1 MEYKVTATAVE
12 REYRISGEF
21 CASDEG
27 AFFEI
32 YLQIRRQPEP
42 QVVFDLSQCTRVD
55 SSAAGMLIVACEEA
69 AQRNLIR
76 VLRNVPAEIKEFLMT
91 SGLGNFY
98 HFQEVE
104 KKA

>member
-1 MEYKVTATAVE
+1 
-12 REYRISGEF
+12 
-21 CASDEG
+21 
-27 AFFEI
+27 
-32 YLQIRRQPEP
+32 
-42 QVVFDLSQCTRVD
+42 
-55 SSAAGMLIVACEEA
+55 MLIVACEEA
-69 AQRNLIR
+69 AKRNLIR